1 VVLNSF
7 ATALVAGGK
16 TRSLRTSRSLTA
28 GGGFRVVLTY
38 HPHVLSFQ
46 RLCPLRCVLFDCE
59 VMVHLLAV
67 VRNVL
72 GLLKELLALGVELG
86 SVPDLSECDRARE

>member
-1 VVLNSF
+1 
-7 ATALVAGGK
+7 
-16 TRSLRTSRSLTA
+16 
-28 GGGFRVVLTY
+28 
-38 HPHVLSFQ
+38 
-46 RLCPLRCVLFDCE
+46 
-59 VMVHLLAV
+59 MVHLLAV